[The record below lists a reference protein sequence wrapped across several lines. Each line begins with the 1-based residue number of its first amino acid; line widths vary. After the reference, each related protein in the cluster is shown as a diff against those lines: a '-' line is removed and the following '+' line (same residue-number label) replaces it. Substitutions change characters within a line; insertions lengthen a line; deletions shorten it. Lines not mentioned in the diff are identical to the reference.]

1 MGNVGGVS
9 DVAEEAS
16 EYGAVLE
23 GGVGTL
29 GEVGEHWVAGVAAGE
44 VLGDCWLRRD
54 WIGV

>member
-1 MGNVGGVS
+1 VGNVGGVS